1 MTTPCR
7 AKDEANGTWRYD
19 AAWKEYEGI
28 DVCGACDRL
37 WYVMQMALHLA
48 SPAWQDMA
56 SGSGLPVLEVH
67 QAERD
72 NCILAVSF

>member
-1 MTTPCR
+1 MGPGGMMQLGRIRCL
-7 AKDEANGTWRYD
+7 W
-19 AAWKEYEGI
+19 
-28 DVCGACDRL
+28 RL

-48 SPAWQDMA
+48 SPA

>member
-1 MTTPCR
+1 MFVALVVC
-7 AKDEANGTWRYD
+7 D
-19 AAWKEYEGI
+19 ADGVTLSKS
-28 DVCGACDRL
+28 C
-37 WYVMQMALHLA
+37 
-48 SPAWQDMA
+48 MA

>member
-1 MTTPCR
+1 MAPFSSAEPRMRPMGPGGMMQLGRITVDVC
-7 AKDEANGTWRYD
+7 D
-19 AAWKEYEGI
+19 AAWYEI
-28 DVCGACDRL
+28 DAVTISKPH
-37 WYVMQMALHLA
+37 V
-48 SPAWQDMA
+48 A